1 MKLLNKIPRSCT
13 FCCRSRSVHH
23 AGLFYA
29 AVDGKLLVVMML
41 MCGSE
46 WKRGFL
52 WRRADKRSVTSATVY
67 HRHITAA
74 YRWDEMT
81 AGSRCEQL
89 QWQGFDNLI
98 DSIEHQT
105 MDACIL
111 ACSYYTDVHDDQT
124 GRRSMSDVT
133 MKQTRTWPGVRAC
146 VC

>member
-1 MKLLNKIPRSCT
+1 
-13 FCCRSRSVHH
+13 
-23 AGLFYA
+23 
-29 AVDGKLLVVMML
+29 
-41 MCGSE
+41 
-46 WKRGFL
+46 
-52 WRRADKRSVTSATVY
+52 
-67 HRHITAA
+67 
-74 YRWDEMT
+74 MT